1 MAMFEPSRV
10 ESHTTEAGAVARR
23 DHALWIK
30 WSGIV
35 GGTVVGWGIFTLF
48 TLVGAALGFAKLD
61 PYSTHPA
68 NGLDVG
74 SAIFGVL
81 ALVISSF
88 AGAFL
93 AMRIAGSHRRSEAL
107 TQGAIC
113 WGLSMLVG
121 GVLAVTAAQTAAQS
135 AATVA
140 SGPRAQAK
148 LQRES
153 NVRANNGGPTQSD
166 RDRADDAART
176 AAKAS
181 SAGAGGA
188 FLALIAALLGAL
200 AGRNR
205 TSGRSSSNELRLRR
219 KNGAGDGGANRSP
232 GSDLDE
238 GAPASLS

>member
-1 MAMFEPSRV
+1 
-10 ESHTTEAGAVARR
+10 
-23 DHALWIK
+23 
-30 WSGIV
+30 
-35 GGTVVGWGIFTLF
+35 
-48 TLVGAALGFAKLD
+48 VGAALGFAKLD
-61 PYSTHPA
+61 PYSAHPA

-74 SAIFGVL
+74 SAIYGIL
-81 ALVISSF
+81 ALMVSSF

-93 AMRIAGSHRRSEAL
+93 AMRIAGLQRRSEAL
-107 TQGAIC
+107 THGAIC

-140 SGPRAQAK
+140 SGPRVQTK

-166 RDRADDAART
+166 RQRADDVART
-176 AAKAS
+176 AAKAGG
-181 SAGAGGA
+181 AAAGGA

-205 TSGRSSSNELRLRR
+205 TFGRSSSNEFRLRR
-219 KNGAGDGGANRSP
+219 KNGAGDARANRAL
-232 GSDLDE
+232 GSDVDDR
-238 GAPASLS
+238 AAASLS